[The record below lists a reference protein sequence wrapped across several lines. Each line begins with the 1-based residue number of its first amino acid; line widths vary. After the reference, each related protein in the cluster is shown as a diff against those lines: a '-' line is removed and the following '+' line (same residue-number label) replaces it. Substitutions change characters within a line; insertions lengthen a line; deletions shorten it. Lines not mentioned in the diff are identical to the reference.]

1 MKAFIRFWKNF
12 FIMVWEVVKSMRSMR
27 GIISLLISY
36 MLYHGWAVLS
46 LLMGILTSNAWLIG
60 VGTTVI
66 LFWFGPGTPLI
77 PLILITAMFI
87 QRYILLDVSYKVN
100 LKEKWIELN
109 KKTISIKKED

>member
-12 FIMVWEVVKSMRSMR
+12 FIMVFEIVKSMRSIR
-27 GIISLLISY
+27 GLISLCIAY
-36 MLYHGWAVLS
+36 MLYHGWAVLF
-46 LLMGILTSNAWLIG
+46 LLIGILSSNAWLIG
-60 VGTTVI
+60 AGTAVI

-100 LKEKWIELN
+100 LKQKWIELN
-109 KKTISIKKED
+109 QKKKED